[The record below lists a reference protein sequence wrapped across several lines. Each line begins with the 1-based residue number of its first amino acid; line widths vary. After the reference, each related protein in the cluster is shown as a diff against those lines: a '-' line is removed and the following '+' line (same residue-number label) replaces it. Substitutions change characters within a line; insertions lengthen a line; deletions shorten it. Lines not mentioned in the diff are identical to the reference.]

1 MTELFSG
8 PIPLPFR
15 DYHTGKLHAVEL
27 DEFDIADEDILLGQ
41 TSNYPF
47 FPNFSYYASSDESPI
62 FIMGG
67 STSND
72 IATFV
77 YLREDIHNSD
87 LVYVLQN
94 TNYEFEMSSA
104 FIKTDKVDYDN
115 HIMKDKFTKVVR
127 VEFVMKDIP
136 RIRAVRRI
144 YLIDNI
150 WYCVEQDVSYE
161 LSDEF
166 VSELIKSGVVE

>member
-1 MTELFSG
+1 
-8 PIPLPFR
+8 
-15 DYHTGKLHAVEL
+15 
-27 DEFDIADEDILLGQ
+27 
-41 TSNYPF
+41 
-47 FPNFSYYASSDESPI
+47 
-62 FIMGG
+62 MGG
-67 STSND
+67 TTSTD
-72 IATFV
+72 TATFV
-77 YLREDIHNSD
+77 YLKEDIHNND

-94 TNYEFEMSSA
+94 TTYEFEISSA

-144 YLIDNI
+144 YLIDNV

-166 VSELIKSGVVE
+166 VSELIKSGVIE